1 MQSKKGLLFA
11 LLGGALWGTAGLFV
25 RWLSDKG
32 FSSMQMVAVRLSICA
47 VVFVLAALVFDRS
60 AFKIK
65 IKDIWCFL
73 CTGIVSVLI
82 FTLCYYKTM
91 ETTSLS
97 VAAIL
102 LYTAPV
108 FVMFLSALLFKEKIT
123 LKKIIACGITLVG
136 CMLISGIIG
145 INSIPLRGLF
155 TGLGSGLCYALYT
168 IFSRFALNKG
178 YSSLTISMYT
188 FIIGGVSALFVTDI
202 KGGISLML
210 NVPYSPL
217 MFVAFA
223 VINCFLPYVF
233 YTASLKT
240 VESSKASIFASV
252 EPVMAIILSLVV
264 FKEKI
269 DIFGFLGI
277 ILVLLSVIFL
287 NLPEKNQSKK

>member
-1 MQSKKGLLFA
+1 MKEKKGLLFA
-11 LLGGALWGTAGLFV
+11 LIGGALWGSAGLFV
-25 RWLSDKG
+25 RWLSDRG
-32 FSSMQMVAVRLSICA
+32 FSSMQMVAVRLSISA
-47 VVFVLAALVFDRS
+47 VVFVLTALIFDRK

-91 ETTSLS
+91 ELTSLS

-123 LKKIIACGITLVG
+123 LKKIIACGITFVG

-145 INSIPLRGLF
+145 VNSIPLKGLL

-188 FIIGGVSALFVTDI
+188 FIIGGISALFVTDI
-202 KGGISLML
+202 KGGVSLMM

-233 YTASLKT
+233 YTAALTS

-252 EPVMAIILSLVV
+252 EPVMATVISLVV
-264 FKEKI
+264 FKEKT
-269 DIFGFLGI
+269 DFFGILGI
-277 ILVLLSVIFL
+277 VLVLLSVIFL
-287 NLPEKNQSKK
+287 NMPEKKSKTK